1 MTLRNPFLMYLI
13 ALTLSSCNSSNKE
26 VGIGLVHFEN
36 DFTTILD
43 FYDKPGDTGTPVF
56 SVNLIYD
63 STRVAIKSSLGKH
76 DTLEFNPFYASSGR
90 GMLILQVME
99 RKEGWL
105 RIISDDIKGIEHW
118 VELSDIKVERWTDF
132 LLSLYR
138 VRPYN
143 ASGNPLRKSPDKR
156 ASSLGVSPSATC
168 LSVVG
173 VQGDWIKV
181 VNELDRCPDEYVI
194 ESTFEGFLRWKRG
207 GEILINFML

>member
-1 MTLRNPFLMYLI
+1 MLRVLI
-13 ALTLSSCNSSNKE
+13 LLCLLSFAACSSSE
-26 VGIGLVHFEN
+26 EGLGIGLVHFEN
-36 DFTTILD
+36 DFTTVLD
-43 FYDKPGDTGTPVF
+43 FYDEPDDSGVPAF

-63 STRVAIKSSLGKH
+63 SARIAIKSSLGKH

-99 RKEGWL
+99 RKESWL
-105 RIISDDIKGIEHW
+105 RIISDDIKGVEHW
-118 VELSDIKVERWTDF
+118 IELSDMKVERWTDF

-143 ASGNPLRKSPDKR
+143 SSGNPLRKSPDKR
-156 ASSLGVSPSATC
+156 ASSVGVSPSATC

-181 VNELDRCPDEYVI
+181 VNKPDRCPDEYVI
-194 ESTFEGFLRWKRG
+194 ESTFEGFLRWKKG
-207 GEILINFML
+207 DEILINFRL